1 MFALRM
7 RIPPRMR
14 AIYVLETLGQVE
26 QRYRP
31 KPYNGSVVLF
41 YGSGNVEFGPNLGW
55 DGLAKSFEHCVIGDG
70 TIDSRRDIMNDPL
83 VAITAEKLA
92 PYLSETSLQETTSR
106 VN

>member
-1 MFALRM
+1 MFALGL

-14 AIYVLETLGQVE
+14 AIYVKVTLGQIE

-31 KPYNGSVVLF
+31 RPYQGSVVLF

-55 DGLAKSFEHCVIGDG
+55 DGLAEKFEHCVIGDG
-70 TIDSRRDIMNDPL
+70 TFNSRRDIMNKQL

-92 PYLSETSLQETTSR
+92 PYLSRKT
-106 VN
+106 